1 MSKHGIKLMQFS
13 GAAFQRFHADAGSLS
28 HFSELCLSM
37 RQKCVE
43 RRVEQPDCDR
53 KAGHHAENPRE
64 IAALLRKQLCQRL
77 PSALFRIGQDHL
89 TDGRDSRRVEEHMF
103 GAAKAHALG
112 PKIAGSLTIKRRF
125 GIGTDFE
132 AANLVGRSEEH
143 TSELKS
149 LMRNSYAVFC
159 LKKKNTKLIFK

>member
-1 MSKHGIKLMQFS
+1 MRIRDWSSDVCSSDLNHHFRKRRYPGFDGDIDRRLENGARLHFVDFRISDTQSASAMSKHGIKLMQFS

-37 RQKCVE
+37 RQKFVE

-77 PSALFRIGQDHL
+77 PSALFRF
-89 TDGRDSRRVEEHMF
+89 EEQ
-103 GAAKAHALG
+103 
-112 PKIAGSLTIKRRF
+112 
-125 GIGTDFE
+125 
-132 AANLVGRSEEH
+132 
-143 TSELKS
+143 TS
-149 LMRNSYAVFC
+149 
-159 LKKKNTKLIFK
+159 